1 VVELDE
7 DRSQLLYQY
16 ATLKGEQAALE
27 KEIKAYRDRLIPLLE
42 DADIVAYNGMRLAT
56 FRANRNSIKVDWKS
70 ACLEMTKD
78 VEKSVIDECLK
89 RHTTI
94 EPGARV
100 LRLTKEVMS

>member
-1 VVELDE
+1 LDQ
-7 DRSQLLYQY
+7 DRLQLLYDY

-42 DADIVAYNGMRLAT
+42 DADTVAYNGAKLAT
-56 FRANRNSIKVDWKS
+56 FRANKDTIKIDWK
-70 ACLEMTKD
+70 AAYLEMTQD
-78 VEKSVIDECLK
+78 VEKSVIEECLK

-94 EPGARV
+94 EHGARV